1 MLASV
6 RSATASKYKQ
16 SLLPV
21 LVYIEEHLDEP
32 LPLDQLAGLAG
43 FSPHHFHRVFQHIT
57 GEAPK
62 EYLRRLRLER
72 AVYRLKVSPDN
83 VLQIALDAG
92 FKTHETFTRAFVR
105 QFDIHPSQFRD
116 VVKEYCACAEEIF
129 GQHVNQG
136 FTPETPLTLRF
147 DMQKEPV
154 HVENVPG
161 QHLLFIRYKGYEN
174 LLSGSQAFFDLWT
187 PLFEFADRQGLEYSH
202 ETLIGITHDDPYVTS
217 EANIRFDACLPV
229 SEQML
234 ARQHLL
240 ATYPI
245 GYRQLQPGLC
255 VARRHFGG
263 MEEIAKT
270 FAHIGVDWLPGNDF
284 CLRAA
289 PPFEIY
295 TCRQTNG
302 NLERL
307 HTDAYVPLEPIKR
320 KTTRKR

>member
-1 MLASV
+1 VLAPL

-32 LPLDQLAGLAG
+32 LSLNHLAALAG
-43 FSPHHFHRVFQHIT
+43 FSPHHFHRIFQHIT

-116 VVKEYCACAEEIF
+116 VVKEYRACAEEIF
-129 GQHVNQG
+129 GQYENQG

-154 HVENVPG
+154 HVESVPG

-174 LLSGSQAFFDLWT
+174 LLAGSQAFFDLWT
-187 PLFEFADRQGLEYSH
+187 PLFEFADRQGLEYSR

-229 SEQML
+229 GQPVVAS
-234 ARQHLL
+234 
-240 ATYPI
+240 YPF

-255 VARRHFGG
+255 VTRRHLGD

-270 FAHIGVDWLPGNDF
+270 FAHIGVDWLPGSDF

-289 PPFEIY
+289 PPFEVY
-295 TCRQTNG
+295 TYERING

-320 KTTRKR
+320 KPRGRNERI